1 MIIKFLLLSVLVAL
15 TMKGWCFSFD
25 LPKQRTISPQLYR
38 KALNIQYMRLNK
50 LYRINGNDY
59 FDFFLLNKESCI
71 NESIEEGR
79 SYMET
84 TIIVSNCNFFRT
96 KTFDGNGGVICVI
109 SVSFSLDISLSMFF
123 KCSCSGDGGVIYFV
137 SKSSLLK
144 MVCASDCNA
153 IYHNFGFIQT
163 INHNYVEFFSI
174 SSCYKDFLGEFSN
187 TLSNGNLKVLKN
199 NCSMNSNDQ
208 CSGYGLFNPI
218 DFELSFCTFSNNSV
232 KRKCCLVFLS
242 AIGILNYCNIAHNNS
257 PSYGIISVLNGY
269 VSIGYSIFS
278 KNNNT
283 LFYCESGSIEVS
295 HSFIYHSGLVFGN
308 SSVITKNN
316 NSFTQISTYLY
327 EFLGSK
333 YCTFPQIVQPKD
345 NRFRMINTLLYI
357 SLVLVFLFLLLFGLN
372 NRRIARD
379 LLTQNQLE
387 KSLQLDFG

>member
-1 MIIKFLLLSVLVAL
+1 MIKKFLWFSVLVAL

-25 LPKQRTISPQLYR
+25 LPKKRIISRQLYR
-38 KALNIQYMRLNK
+38 KTVNIQYMRQNK
-50 LYRINGNDY
+50 FYRINGKND

-71 NESIEEGR
+71 NEGIEEGR
-79 SYMET
+79 SYIET
-84 TIIVSNCNFFRT
+84 TIAVSNCNFYRT
-96 KTFDGNGGVICVI
+96 KTLDGNGGIIFVN
-109 SVSFSLDISLSMFF
+109 SSSFSMDISFSMFF
-123 KCSCSGDGGVIYFV
+123 NCSCSGEGGVIYFN

-153 IYHNFGFIQT
+153 IYHNFGLIQT

-174 SSCYKDFLGEFSN
+174 SSCYKNFLGEFSN
-187 TLSNGNLKVLKN
+187 TLSKGNMTVLKN

-208 CSGYGLFNPI
+208 CSGYGLLNPI
-218 DFELSFCTFSNNSV
+218 GFELSYCTFSNNSV
-232 KRKCCLVFLS
+232 KRKCCLVFLA
-242 AIGILNYCNIAHNNS
+242 AIGIINYCNIAHNNS

-269 VSIGYSIFS
+269 ISLGYCIFS
-278 KNNNT
+278 NNNNT
-283 LFYCESGSIEVS
+283 LFYCEPGSIEVS
-295 HSFIYHSGLVFGN
+295 HSYIYHSGLVFGN

-333 YCTFPQIVQPKD
+333 YCTFPRIVQPND
-345 NRFRMINTLLYI
+345 NRSRKINALLYI

-379 LLTQNQLE
+379 LLAQNQLE